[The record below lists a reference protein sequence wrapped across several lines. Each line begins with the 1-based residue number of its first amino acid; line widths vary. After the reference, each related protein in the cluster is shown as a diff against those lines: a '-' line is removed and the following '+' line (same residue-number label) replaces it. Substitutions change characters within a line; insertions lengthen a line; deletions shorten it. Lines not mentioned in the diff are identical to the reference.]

1 MNNLNESNQHENERH
16 SSGSALNCFVIC
28 SLLLDGI
35 CNWKAVK
42 IDKGTTLLKH
52 VDGYS
57 YFADGSSLVR
67 MHKNYEYY
75 WDDETQDLKLVDG
88 YEEYNVGFFM
98 WLAMQP
104 LVLLNTWMV
113 LKYR

>member
-1 MNNLNESNQHENERH
+1 MNKANHTKTKHH
-16 SSGSALNCFVIC
+16 SVGSALNCLVIC

-35 CNWKAVK
+35 SNWS
-42 IDKGTTLLKH
+42 IERPDGCSPILRH

-57 YFADGSSLVR
+57 YFANGSSLACMR
-67 MHKNYEYY
+67 KNYDYSYNE
-75 WDDETQDLKLVDG
+75 ETNDIELPSN

-98 WLAMQP
+98 WLAIQP
-104 LVLLNTWMV
+104 LVWLNTWMV